1 MEGVTLFVKTSN
13 RALRYSGR
21 NKSKLRNQ
29 KLVLG
34 WGLPALI
41 VIVGAIAGFTTETY
55 MKNIDQYGYSRCWLD
70 PNNAVFYV
78 TVLAPMAVIYVI
90 NMLMFFKILHF
101 VYGMSKSSVNYL
113 PSDKENELCK
123 GSVDLTHI
131 RVAMKSFGLLFP
143 VLGFPY
149 LFAFLSG
156 NFFNVIYLRNM
167 LQPFFFQNRAI
178 V

>member
-1 MEGVTLFVKTSN
+1 MFLEGLTLLVKTSN

-90 NMLMFFKILHF
+90 NMLMFVKILHF
-101 VYGMSKSSVNYL
+101 VYGMSKSSVNYR
-113 PSDKENELCK
+113 PAGQENEMFK
-123 GSVDLTHI
+123 SSVDITHI
-131 RVAMKSFGLLFP
+131 KVAMKSFGLLFP
-143 VLGFPY
+143 VLGLPY
-149 LFAFLSG
+149 IFIFLSG
-156 NFFNVIYLRNM
+156 NL
-167 LQPFFFQNRAI
+167 I
-178 V
+178 VNLSIFLIRKTL